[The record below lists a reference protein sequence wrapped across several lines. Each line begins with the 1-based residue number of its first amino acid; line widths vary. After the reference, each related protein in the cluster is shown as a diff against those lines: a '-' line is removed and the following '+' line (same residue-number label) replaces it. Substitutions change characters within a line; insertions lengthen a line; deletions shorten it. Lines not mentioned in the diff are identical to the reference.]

1 MSQLVASLQSNLSG
15 IISTGF
21 PLIDTLLTTLV
32 LCNIAAIAA
41 YARYILTEAWIH
53 LRPFLGFDRCV
64 ITVKR
69 QDSVPRGWYDEHIM
83 NMDYQAL
90 VWYMTTM
97 VSPKRGHMTSLYLKQ
112 RDTNDEFEEVFLPAR
127 RQMVGVNFQGI
138 AISMYIDNDISI
150 DDKVYRVYNERIV
163 VSSRHGV
170 GMAQLR
176 DFIRHVRSSHV
187 LHKKKQNWR
196 QRLFRL
202 KRDASD
208 TKKGLVWTG
217 ALTHSSKT
225 FDTVVLDS
233 SKKKDIVDDIK
244 NYIRSEDWYHT
255 MGLSYKRGYMFY
267 GPPGTGKTS
276 MVLAL
281 ATEGKRDVY
290 SLDLSKMNSDADLDQ
305 AFDQL
310 PDNCLVVL
318 EDVDAM
324 GTTTHTREQRPKDV
338 APVEVASIE
347 PITADKIMD
356 ALMGVEDIRQK
367 NSVSLSALLNH
378 LDGVGSNHG
387 RIFVLT
393 TNHPEVLD
401 PALVRPGRIDMK
413 IYLGLCS
420 REQLRQ
426 FFVLYF
432 DGDPDMMN
440 DIPVDVLSPADVSS
454 CFQHFRGKPGLAV
467 EELRRLA
474 DNKLAVPTT
483 L

>member
-1 MSQLVASLQSNLSG
+1 MSNLVSPIQSQLAG
-15 IISTGF
+15 MISTGF
-21 PLIDTLLTTLV
+21 PLIDTLFTTLV
-32 LCNIAAIAA
+32 ICNLAAIVT
-41 YARYILTEAWIH
+41 YARYIFTEAWTR
-53 LRPFLGFDRCV
+53 LRPFLGFDRCI
-64 ITVKR
+64 ITVRR
-69 QDSVPRGWYDEHIM
+69 QDTVPRGWYDEHIM

-90 VWYMTTM
+90 AWYMTTM
-97 VSPKRGHMTSLYLKQ
+97 VSPKRGHMTSLYVKQ
-112 RDTNDEFEEVFLPAR
+112 RDTNNEFEEVFLPAKL
-127 RQMVGVNFQGI
+127 QMIDVNFQGI
-138 AISMYIDNDISI
+138 VICMYIDNDLKI
-150 DDKVYRVYNERIV
+150 DEKVYRVYNERIV
-163 VSSRHGV
+163 VSSRQGV
-170 GMAQLR
+170 AMAQLR
-176 DFIRHVRSSHV
+176 DFIMHVRSSHL
-187 LHKKKQNWR
+187 LHKKNQNWR

-233 SKKKDIVDDIK
+233 FIKKDVVDDIT
-244 NYIRSEDWYHT
+244 NYIRSEDWYQT

-281 ATEGKRDVY
+281 ATEGKRDIY
-290 SLDLSKMNSDADLDQ
+290 SLDLSKMTSDADLDQ
-305 AFDQL
+305 AFEQL
-310 PDNCLVVL
+310 PDNCLVLL

-324 GTTTHTREQRPKDV
+324 GTTTHTREQKQKNVD
-338 APVEVASIE
+338 ASKVASAE
-347 PITADKIMD
+347 PPTAETIAS
-356 ALMGVEDIRQK
+356 ALLGVEDIRQK
-367 NSVSLSALLNH
+367 NGVSLSALLNH

-413 IYLGLCS
+413 IHLGLCN
-420 REQLRQ
+420 RDQLRQ

-432 DGDPDMMN
+432 GGDPDMM
-440 DIPVDVLSPADVSS
+440 DGIPVDVLSPADVSS

-474 DNKLAVPTT
+474 NRLSVPST